1 MSEHVKIFHSA
12 GRKKMLNIKKFY
24 LGYEQVDTIISRIRT
39 KSSNKLPFTFMIT
52 LKYLIKISLFKQT
65 LLITIEVN
73 TY

>member
-12 GRKKMLNIKKFY
+12 GRKKMFNIKKFY

-39 KSSNKLPFTFMIT
+39 KSSNKLHFTFM
-52 LKYLIKISLFKQT
+52 ISLFKQT